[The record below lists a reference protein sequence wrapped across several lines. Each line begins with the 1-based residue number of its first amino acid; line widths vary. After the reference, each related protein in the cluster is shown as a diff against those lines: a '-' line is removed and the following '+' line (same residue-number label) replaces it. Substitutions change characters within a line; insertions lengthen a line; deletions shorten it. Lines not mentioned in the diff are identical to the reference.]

1 MHASNRE
8 RKRDEMNV
16 TEAKLLKRRSVHVYV
31 HASKYEQVSVVKEHS
46 YFYKLNIAIFVE
58 QEME

>member
-8 RKRDEMNV
+8 RKRDEINV
-16 TEAKLLKRRSVHVYV
+16 TEAKLKRRSVHVYV

-46 YFYKLNIAIFVE
+46 YFYKLIIAIFVE

>member
-8 RKRDEMNV
+8 RKREEMNV
-16 TEAKLLKRRSVHVYV
+16 TEAKLKRKSVHVFI
-31 HASKYEQVSVVKEHS
+31 HASKYEQVTVVKEHS

-58 QEME
+58 QEMQ